1 MATGDPVPLK
11 LSRDLL
17 TQPRTRVRHR
27 DPERMA
33 LHGWLVVKN
42 PGKWIVHRDPHRKFY
57 LTQRFLQF
65 LE

>member
-1 MATGDPVPLK
+1 
-11 LSRDLL
+11 
-17 TQPRTRVRHR
+17 
-27 DPERMA
+27 MA